1 MRPGP
6 PRPPG
11 PKDCVH
17 TLNTPPAAS
26 FQFKLADT
34 VFQKDRWSLSGKV
47 GGNRDD
53 IAIALQL
60 GAYW

>member
-1 MRPGP
+1 M
-6 PRPPG
+6 
-11 PKDCVH
+11 H
-17 TLNTPPAAS
+17 TLNLSPSAS